1 MDHAV
6 TKAFELH
13 AAFREVVLPTVA
25 THRPGEFGGLVASL
39 WKVNSKVCTAD
50 GIAALLTSV
59 SDGDIVYN

>member
-13 AAFREVVLPTVA
+13 AAFREVVLPTVG
-25 THRPGEFGGLVASL
+25 THRPGEFDGFVASL
-39 WKVNSKVCTAD
+39 WAVNSEVCTAN
-50 GIAALLTSV
+50 GIAALPISV